1 MPGVNVLRKRWKEFY
16 QFGFEGIPIK
26 RLQTISEQA
35 FQDASAVPD
44 ERMLCLAWK
53 LFTENAYSEPV
64 LKYLMRF
71 FSGTVAELV
80 CRGRQQG
87 IFRESLWKSGY

>member
-1 MPGVNVLRKRWKEFY
+1 MFCESDGRNL

-71 FSGTVAELV
+71 SVVPLQSWFV
-80 CRGRQQG
+80 CGRQQG